1 MQTKA
6 LSFLLATAAIVSSPL
21 LSRLHAQP
29 SPGPDSLPGLGRAP
43 HRGSSHR
50 PPSSLG
56 PTGIDRGSPT
66 QAPTAVAW
74 HPRQHAFRAAASLE
88 EILQRSNLVDIV
100 GHVEANWNLVE
111 TDAARAYD
119 LIEAASLRYHHLAT
133 RPSRPSEALL
143 EIRVRHGRAAVDLHR
158 LLERI
163 NPARGTNEASRARL
177 ETLQNALQSHAAAAA
192 VAMALRQLAF
202 TDWSESTWDED
213 RDADIAWTSAGIGSM
228 GDRKP
233 PSGDRLPVAER
244 WVFGAML
251 AVGLAGLSMATDRL
265 GPRRSTHR
273 CDGGM
278 VAHDAAPAPPF

>member
-1 MQTKA
+1 MQSKA
-6 LSFLLATAAIVSSPL
+6 LSFLLATAAIISSPP
-21 LSRLHAQP
+21 LSLLHAQP
-29 SPGPDSLPGLGRAP
+29 SPRPDSLPGLSWDS
-43 HRGSSHR
+43 HTGSSRR

-56 PTGIDRGSPT
+56 PAGIHRGSPT
-66 QAPTAVAW
+66 QPPTAVAW
-74 HPRQHAFRAAASLE
+74 HPRQHAFLAAASLE
-88 EILQRSNLVDIV
+88 EILQRSSLVDIV

-111 TDAARAYD
+111 ADAARAYD
-119 LIEAASLRYHHLAT
+119 LIEAASLRYHRLAT

-163 NPARGTNEASRARL
+163 NPARGTNDASRERL
-177 ETLQNALQSHAAAAA
+177 ETMQNALRSHAAAAA

-213 RDADIAWTSAGIGSM
+213 RDADMAWTSAGIGSM
-228 GDRKP
+228 SDRKP
-233 PSGDRLPVAER
+233 PSDDRLPVATR

-251 AVGLAGLSMATDRL
+251 AVGLAGLGMATDLL
-265 GPRRSTHR
+265 GARRSSHR
-273 CDGGM
+273 CDGGW